1 MNIFLVLFRDFHLFL
16 FNIINLSEG
25 ISFLEHVRL
34 GAGLRNLA
42 IVRVSFPQSA
52 WVLGGYSY
60 SSTKL
65 ISVSLIFKSIG
76 SGGSGLDT
84 MVVLIDLLND
94 GDLIFLR
101 GDNYFQLID
110 FLGEFLIKS
119 DFLSVESLILRALL
133 VHLYHLS
140 TGEVLVTSFQ
150 SAFL

>member
-42 IVRVSFPQSA
+42 FVRVSIPQSA
-52 WVLGGYSY
+52 WVLGCYSD

-110 FLGEFLIKS
+110 FLGDFLIKS